1 MHGGVAVHRDVTG
14 DALQWWVRHA
24 RGIQLWIRSE
34 CEVDGAEVIV
44 TFTAEPARNTW
55 LCGEMGVE
63 HSEMAGSN
71 KLMQFATCGVDAGA
85 PGGMTSIVI
94 TENEECDT
102 DDGMRGRISTTRL
115 SRETDF
121 WRRAN
126 EMRSTEERNTLVG

>member
-1 MHGGVAVHRDVTG
+1 
-14 DALQWWVRHA
+14 
-24 RGIQLWIRSE
+24 
-34 CEVDGAEVIV
+34 
-44 TFTAEPARNTW
+44 
-55 LCGEMGVE
+55 MGVE

-121 WRRAN
+121 
-126 EMRSTEERNTLVG
+126 